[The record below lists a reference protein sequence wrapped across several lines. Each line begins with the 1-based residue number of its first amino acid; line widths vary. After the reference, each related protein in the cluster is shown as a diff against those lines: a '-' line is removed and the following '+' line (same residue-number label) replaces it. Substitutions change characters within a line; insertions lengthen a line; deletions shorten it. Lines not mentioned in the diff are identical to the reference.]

1 MDKFVTRHPGPLKIG
16 GPSAGKKGKRQTT
29 LMALKKVVVV
39 EDIQRIKQEL
49 KTSENTEVLMEG
61 LKQLEA
67 KHLELSVL
75 KRLRIANTVRK
86 LMSHKHQQVKD
97 LATLLVDR
105 WKAKLREEKKPTIA
119 VRFGGLDLKRIKYW
133 NRQMAK
139 AMYAARTSLPKESR
153 EAPVT
158 QDDCD
163 SLAILIV
170 NAVVDASESKLVDEA
185 FRNTCSAA
193 AKLLWSR
200 STSHKMLSGTMT
212 PAELVLLAKQR
223 DERDK

>member
-139 AMYAARTSLPKESR
+139 AMYAARTSLPKGS
-153 EAPVT
+153 T
-158 QDDCD
+158 QTNSSIAMKASINKKYINNVSSASPRWLNLCV
-163 SLAILIV
+163 AYQILMTITRHHKRV
-170 NAVVDASESKLVDEA
+170 CWKL
-185 FRNTCSAA
+185 R
-193 AKLLWSR
+193 LI
-200 STSHKMLSGTMT
+200 
-212 PAELVLLAKQR
+212 
-223 DERDK
+223 